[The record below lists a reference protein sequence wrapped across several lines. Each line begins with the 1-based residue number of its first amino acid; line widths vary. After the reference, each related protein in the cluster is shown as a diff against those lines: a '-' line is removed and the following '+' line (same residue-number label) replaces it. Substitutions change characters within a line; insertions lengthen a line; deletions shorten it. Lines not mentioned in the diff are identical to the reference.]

1 MTDRSLRRSS
11 SEGQM
16 VIGEYQTALSLCHP
30 VFVALPPL
38 PPALPQSGGDLGV
51 ECFRGHAGLHPP
63 FSPSS
68 SVSPSPSKILSP
80 GASPLVIPTRSPPS
94 PRGISTRS
102 PSSRGAAPRD
112 TEHLPSEDITAAPC
126 AEKVAGSDVVE
137 VQLATPKAKKPKKKK
152 GSATSAHT
160 RQSDVTSS
168 HEFSAKEPDSHCGDV
183 EKADVKAD
191 VVQKTTIMLRNLPL
205 EFTRSIFLALLDS
218 EGFAR
223 RYDFVYMPRNFET
236 SGGFGYAFV
245 NLVSEADAESARQH
259 FQDFKSWSVQ
269 SEKRCETSR

>member
-80 GASPLVIPTRSPPS
+80 GASPLVIPTRSP
-94 PRGISTRS
+94 
-102 PSSRGAAPRD
+102 SSRGAAPRD

-126 AEKVAGSDVVE
+126 AEKVA
-137 VQLATPKAKKPKKKK
+137 
-152 GSATSAHT
+152 
-160 RQSDVTSS
+160 
-168 HEFSAKEPDSHCGDV
+168 
-183 EKADVKAD
+183 
-191 VVQKTTIMLRNLPL
+191 
-205 EFTRSIFLALLDS
+205 
-218 EGFAR
+218 
-223 RYDFVYMPRNFET
+223 
-236 SGGFGYAFV
+236 
-245 NLVSEADAESARQH
+245 
-259 FQDFKSWSVQ
+259 
-269 SEKRCETSR
+269 